1 MTANLHLSDQPY
13 MWSVPNLGFMTRQ
26 RVFAFRLFYL
36 LLAKQSRSHEIGF
49 VVALEFRL
57 TDLSLPTMN
66 AERCWVLLEC

>member
-1 MTANLHLSDQPY
+1 
-13 MWSVPNLGFMTRQ
+13 MTRQ

-49 VVALEFRL
+49 VAALEIRL